1 MIKNVLIPES
11 IGSYYI
17 FSKRILG
24 FDVGKTHIRVT
35 QLVLKGNKRV
45 VERWLEQ
52 PLQPGS
58 PANYNERAT
67 QAIQAI
73 LKMVDPYDGVHTL
86 LPSSLVVFKD
96 LDMPFS
102 DYNKI
107 KMVIN
112 FEVEPLLPFSAADAV
127 IDFIVTNQTSDGH
140 SQLLVAAAP
149 KQHLASHIQ
158 LFAGAGISP
167 SIITVD
173 FFALYGLYKNTP
185 SYANKKG
192 NIAFVDIG
200 PHETGI
206 AYLHDSQ
213 LKSIR
218 TLPRGL
224 LTLAKTI
231 SSSLKV
237 DPNSALEALVRF
249 GVNNSD
255 NASHAAATTDAFGP
269 FLDEIAFTF
278 HTFIPQSDGTAPIDH
293 IYLLGDGATIHG
305 IHELIHNKTGIQCE
319 SLNIHTLLEGNKFSI
334 AHKNGISDPYIMSL
348 SAAAATLT
356 LPAFNLRQKEFIPS
370 TNTSLFYKQ
379 IIVAST
385 LFIGMLCAL
394 GIFYFME
401 TRKLTSAATQAEQE
415 AKEALKDQFKNL
427 SEESSLEDMVE
438 EAQDEIKKEEKL
450 WSSFSPTRASMLQY
464 LLELTNRIDQEALQF
479 TIDKLQITDHT
490 MKITAHVKDYDALLL
505 LEKELRQS
513 KLFSFVEEQNDPNF
527 TMTIKLVPN
536 T

>member
-24 FDVGKTHIRVT
+24 FDVGKTHVRVT
-35 QLVLKGNKRV
+35 QLLLKGNNCI
-45 VERWLEQ
+45 VERWFEQ
-52 PLQPGS
+52 AIQPGT
-58 PANYNERAT
+58 PANYTERAA
-67 QAIQAI
+67 QAIQAV
-73 LKMVDPYDGVHTL
+73 LKMVDPYDAVHTL
-86 LPSSLVVFKD
+86 IPSSLVIFKD
-96 LDMPFS
+96 LKMPFS
-102 DYNKI
+102 AYNKI
-107 KMVIN
+107 KMVID
-112 FEVEPLLPFSAADAV
+112 FEVEPLLPFAAADAV
-127 IDFIVTNQTSDGH
+127 IDFIITSQSEDGH
-140 SQLLVAAAP
+140 SELLVAAVQ
-149 KQHLASHIQ
+149 KQHLANHIQ
-158 LFAGAGISP
+158 LFAAAGVSP

-173 FFALYGLYKNTP
+173 FFALYGLYKNAP

-192 NIAFVDIG
+192 NVALIDVG
-200 PHETGI
+200 SHETGI
-206 AYLHDSQ
+206 AYLHDDQ

-218 TLPRGL
+218 TLPKGL
-224 LTLAKTI
+224 ITLAKTI
-231 SSSLKV
+231 SSSLKI
-237 DPNSALEALVRF
+237 DPNSALETLVRF

-255 NASHAAATTDAFGP
+255 DVSHTVATTDAFAP
-269 FLDEIAFTF
+269 FLDEILFTF
-278 HTFIPQSDGTAPIDH
+278 HTFIPYSDGASSIDH
-293 IYLLGDGATIHG
+293 IYLLGDGSTIHG
-305 IHELIHNKTGIQCE
+305 IHELIQNKTGIRCE
-319 SLNIHTLLEGNKFSI
+319 SLNVHTLLEGNKFSI

-348 SAAAATLT
+348 SAAASSLT
-356 LPAFNLRQKEFIPS
+356 LPAFNLRQKEFSPS

-379 IIVAST
+379 VIVAST

-394 GIFYFME
+394 GIFYFVE
-401 TRKLTSAATQAEQE
+401 TRKLTSAANEAEQE

-427 SEESSLEDMVE
+427 SEESSLDDMVE

-450 WSSFSPTRASMLQY
+450 WSAFSPTRASMLQY